1 MSRKQQKPRGPGE
14 TWEADGWIVLT
25 VRLSTFYVEGW
36 ECLVLACPR
45 RSKSGRVEDFSV
57 HVGNGFRRIG

>member
-1 MSRKQQKPRGPGE
+1 MNKKQKKPNAAGE

-25 VRLSTFYVEGW
+25 VRPSTFFVDGW

-45 RSKSGRVEDFSV
+45 RSKSGRVDDFAV
-57 HVGNGFRRIG
+57 HMGNGFKRIA